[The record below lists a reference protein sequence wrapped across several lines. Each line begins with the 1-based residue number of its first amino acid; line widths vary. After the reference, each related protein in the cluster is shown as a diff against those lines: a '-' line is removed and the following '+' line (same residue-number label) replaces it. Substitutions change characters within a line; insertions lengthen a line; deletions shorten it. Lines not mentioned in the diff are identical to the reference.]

1 MALAD
6 NEQSMTSQV
15 NHVRHVLA
23 VASGK
28 GGVGKSLVSAMAAVG
43 LAGRGLKVGIM
54 DADITGPSIP
64 RLFGMTARPESSMVG
79 IIPPETATGIKI
91 ISMNLFLDNSGQ
103 PVIWRGPLLTS
114 AIKQFWTDVAWGDL
128 DVLIVD
134 LPPGTADVPL
144 TAFQSLPIDGI
155 LMVTTP
161 QELASMIVEKA
172 AGLAKQM
179 HKPVLG
185 IVENMAMVTCPHC
198 GEVFE
203 VFGPSHADELADHI
217 GAAVLARLPIDPT
230 VTTLA
235 DKGHVEDVSM
245 AAFAPV
251 TEALAEYV
259 TTPSTVF
266 AAPNSAPDPATTPS
280 CSADLRDC

>member
-1 MALAD
+1 
-6 NEQSMTSQV
+6 
-15 NHVRHVLA
+15 
-23 VASGK
+23 
-28 GGVGKSLVSAMAAVG
+28 
-43 LAGRGLKVGIM
+43 M

-64 RLFGMTARPESSMVG
+64 RLFGVTARPKSSMVG
-79 IIPPETATGIKI
+79 IIPPETATGVKI
-91 ISMNLFLDNSGQ
+91 ISMNLFLDNAGQ

-144 TAFQSLPIDGI
+144 TAFHSLPVDGI

-179 HKPVLG
+179 NKRILG

-198 GEVFE
+198 GESFE
-203 VFGPSHADELADHI
+203 LFGPSHAEELADHI
-217 GAAVLARLPIDPT
+217 GAPVLARLPIDST
-230 VTTLA
+230 VAALA
-235 DKGHVEDVSM
+235 DTGHVEDVQM

-251 TEALAEYV
+251 TEALAEYI

-266 AAPNSAPDPATTPS
+266 AAPNPAPSPKAS
-280 CSADLRDC
+280 